1 MSQKVDRRCVF
12 TCTAGLDEGER
23 EELPES
29 SYVYLYIAMLLE
41 YSLPQFIIDHIAD
54 WNRTTL

>member
-1 MSQKVDRRCVF
+1 MF